1 MSWYRATHCDH
12 SLYGELIWTDPRC
25 WEYKVY
31 IHPGEDSGNG
41 PHKHC
46 SFIRSYLI
54 HVTSWSL
61 FFGSVN
67 AELRWLKTYTLYWKS
82 IWFVF
87 VVFLVGSWWIQ
98 STDLFNLK
106 SKIITFV
113 NADNACWLWDCC
125 FIEKSFPN
133 ATIIDAPERKKWKC
147 QRLTRCLTEPLQK
160 WRIHLEEKK

>member
-1 MSWYRATHCDH
+1 MISCY
-12 SLYGELIWTDPRC
+12 SLWSLFVWWTDLNWSQVLR
-25 WEYKVY
+25 VQS
-31 IHPGEDSGNG
+31 IHSSWGGQWKWP
-41 PHKHC
+41 PQALQLHT
-46 SFIRSYLI
+46 LI
-54 HVTSWSL
+54 FNSCNL
-61 FFGSVN
+61 LEPFFGSVN

-113 NADNACWLWDCC
+113 NADNVCWLWDCC